1 MIGSTGKITGLMGKE
16 HGFIFV
22 HVDVKVSVEHL
33 NKMENSRYVC
43 MYI

>member
-1 MIGSTGKITGLMGKE
+1 MIGSIGKMTGLMGKE

-33 NKMENSRYVC
+33 NKMEN
-43 MYI
+43 

>member
-1 MIGSTGKITGLMGKE
+1 MIGSIGKMTGLMGKE
-16 HGFIFV
+16 CGFIFV

-33 NKMENSRYVC
+33 NKMGNSIYVC